1 MSLPP
6 VAFYS
11 IHEVSVCKGCSSAD
25 VAGWAAAGKLRVLI
39 GIAHVKC
46 GDEVFGGFVEVPMAD
61 LMLLFRRS
69 GISAET
75 CRLKR
80 ILPPGAPHWMRIT
93 DPVDGLQ
100 VRATDLMLPAEEVRA
115 FFATERDRVTSPA
128 KKGGASPRYRWD
140 EMIVLLFKH
149 LHEQGFPESQ
159 TALVAEVQDW
169 FDTNAR
175 AHEVPEESTIRKR
188 IAPIWQAVR
197 GSD

>member
-1 MSLPP
+1 L
-6 VAFYS
+6 
-11 IHEVSVCKGCSSAD
+11 
-25 VAGWAAAGKLRVLI
+25 
-39 GIAHVKC
+39 
-46 GDEVFGGFVEVPMAD
+46 VEVPMAD
-61 LMLLFRRS
+61 LMPLFRRS
-69 GISAET
+69 GTSVET

-80 ILPPGAPHWMRIT
+80 IRPLGAQHWMRIT
-93 DPVDGLQ
+93 DPADGLA

-115 FFATERDRVTSPA
+115 FFAAERDRVARPA
-128 KKGGASPRYRWD
+128 RKGSASTRYRWD
-140 EMIVLLFKH
+140 EMIVWLFKH